1 MFYKQFGLEYGI
13 KIIKFGSR
21 IEYHFQ
27 ETGQLVEAFS
37 KDLTQK
43 LARELIDTYKD
54 ELAN

>member
-1 MFYKQFGLEYGI
+1 MKTS
-13 KIIKFGSR
+13 KFGSR

-37 KDLTQK
+37 HDYTRK
-43 LARELIDTYKD
+43 LGTDTYKN